1 METGVWDRLEQL
13 LEFPLDFP
21 IKVMG
26 RRTDTF
32 AREIVDRV
40 LVHQPDFDPSGVEM
54 RASSGGAWLSLTVV
68 IRARSRA
75 QLQAL
80 YEDLAGH
87 PLVKVVL

>member
-1 METGVWDRLEQL
+1 MEAGVWDRLEQL
-13 LEFPLDFP
+13 LDFPVDFP

-26 RRTDTF
+26 RRTDEF
-32 AREIVDRV
+32 AREVIDRV
-40 LVHQPDFDPSGVEM
+40 LAHQPDFDPSGVEM

-68 IRARSRA
+68 VSAQSRA

-80 YEDLAGH
+80 YEDLARH

>member
-1 METGVWDRLEQL
+1 MEAGVWDRLEQL
-13 LEFPLDFP
+13 LDFPVDFP

-26 RRTDTF
+26 RRTDAF
-32 AREIVDRV
+32 AREVIDCV
-40 LVHQPDFDPSGVEM
+40 LAHQPDFDPSGVEM
-54 RASSGGAWLSLTVV
+54 RVSSGGAWLSLTVV
-68 IRARSRA
+68 VSAQSRA

>member
-1 METGVWDRLEQL
+1 VDGQVWDRLEQL
-13 LEFPLDFP
+13 LEFPVDFP

-26 RRTDTF
+26 RRTDEF
-32 AREIVDRV
+32 ARSIVDRV
-40 LVHQPDFDPSGVEM
+40 LAHQPDFDPSRIEM

-68 IRARSRA
+68 VRAVSRA

-80 YEDLAGH
+80 YEDLARH